1 MHTDIKIRLIPRS
14 SRNEVLGREAD
25 GYRVKVTS
33 PPVEGMANQ
42 ALIALL
48 ADELGIP
55 KRDIEI
61 TAGKTSRM
69 KTVRLHGLSEA
80 DIEKALQANSVEHG
94 AKRQK
99 RLPPT

>member
-1 MHTDIKIRLIPRS
+1 MHTDIKIKLIPRS
-14 SRNEVLGREAD
+14 SRNEILGREGD

-33 PPVEGMANQ
+33 PPVEGMANK

-48 ADELGIP
+48 AEKLGVP

-61 TAGKTSRM
+61 TGGKTSRM

-80 DIEKALQANSVEHG
+80 DIEKALE
-94 AKRQK
+94 
-99 RLPPT
+99 P

>member
-33 PPVEGMANQ
+33 PPVEGMANK

-69 KTVRLHGLSEA
+69 KTVRIDGLSEA
-80 DIEKALQANSVEHG
+80 DIEQALEAKSKERGAGRQA
-94 AKRQK
+94 
-99 RLPPT
+99 